1 MGDILINWLQQNQN
15 IAWIA
20 SLIIGSGVVAGFI
33 AKYSAKLRKI
43 SKIVAHVLDLINGIL
58 DAADDKVITK
68 EEVELI
74 LSLVKNLEGEL
85 K

>member
-43 SKIVAHVLDLINGIL
+43 SKIVAHVLELVNDVL
-58 DAADDKVITK
+58 DACEDKQITK
-68 EEVELI
+68 EEIELI
-74 LSLVKNLEGEL
+74 MSVVKNLQEEL
-85 K
+85 A